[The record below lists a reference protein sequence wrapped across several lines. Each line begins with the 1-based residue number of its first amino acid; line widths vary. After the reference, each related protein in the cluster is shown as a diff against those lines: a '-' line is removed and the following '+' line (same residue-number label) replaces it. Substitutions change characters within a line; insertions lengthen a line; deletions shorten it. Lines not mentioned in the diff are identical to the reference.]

1 MLEVTHRFREL
12 YPGGKSQLLV
22 CNFISFILEC
32 ISYHLPMCNKGHQQA
47 QGFHHS
53 MDGCI
58 LAVSVLDLG
67 TLVWVCEFWFNLD
80 TGHFWELLSL
90 R

>member
-1 MLEVTHRFREL
+1 
-12 YPGGKSQLLV
+12 
-22 CNFISFILEC
+22 
-32 ISYHLPMCNKGHQQA
+32 MCNKGHQQA

-90 R
+90 W